1 VVGRDPAGDC
11 DPQPLSPGGTDAEDG
26 RLGRLARDLHL
37 QRAARCRG
45 TAGGGEQVERSLAQG
60 AGTAGHDERLV
71 RVALDELEPPADA
84 LAYELQRR
92 AHRVLEPGRLD
103 LFRFAAGEIDQQAQV
118 VPELERGLPDE
129 LEPLCRLRPGL
140 GVREEQV
147 DEAEDGKEGVA
158 GVVGGVGGELPGRG
172 MARGGRQLPL
182 DGSPL
187 LVGKRVEHRKQG
199 SGRVG
204 HRIRAALHVPSQ
216 LGRTIVKLR
225 TYCGPDQRLAC
236 MSGPITCVVADDHP
250 AMLAAVVEV
259 LERHGIEVVGRA
271 ADGLHAL
278 AQIEATQPHVALVDI
293 RMPRL
298 GGIEVAQQA
307 AMVSPDT
314 AIVFYTAF
322 GDRALLSEALDVGA
336 RGFVLKEAPLADL
349 VRAVERVAD
358 GQAYVDPVLAGMLVG
373 GPLADKVPTLTQR
386 EREVLRHLADG
397 LSNEEIGKQLVIS
410 PETVRTH
417 VRKAMSKLEADTR
430 TQAVAIAL
438 RQSII
443 S

>member
-1 VVGRDPAGDC
+1 
-11 DPQPLSPGGTDAEDG
+11 
-26 RLGRLARDLHL
+26 
-37 QRAARCRG
+37 
-45 TAGGGEQVERSLAQG
+45 
-60 AGTAGHDERLV
+60 
-71 RVALDELEPPADA
+71 
-84 LAYELQRR
+84 
-92 AHRVLEPGRLD
+92 
-103 LFRFAAGEIDQQAQV
+103 
-118 VPELERGLPDE
+118 
-129 LEPLCRLRPGL
+129 
-140 GVREEQV
+140 
-147 DEAEDGKEGVA
+147 
-158 GVVGGVGGELPGRG
+158 
-172 MARGGRQLPL
+172 
-182 DGSPL
+182 
-187 LVGKRVEHRKQG
+187 
-199 SGRVG
+199 
-204 HRIRAALHVPSQ
+204 
-216 LGRTIVKLR
+216 
-225 TYCGPDQRLAC
+225 